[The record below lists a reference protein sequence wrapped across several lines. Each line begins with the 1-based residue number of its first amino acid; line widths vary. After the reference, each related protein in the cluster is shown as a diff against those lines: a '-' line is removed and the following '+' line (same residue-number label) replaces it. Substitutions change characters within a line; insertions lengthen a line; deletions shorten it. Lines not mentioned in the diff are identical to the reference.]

1 MPWEGQNT
9 WTGQMWQC
17 DGRYIWLFISS
28 VCPGI
33 KSPSGRWHVRGH
45 RECWDLCHSCH
56 VRHLSVVVRG
66 GTERLSIPHNS
77 PIVTCLR
84 HVTMWVPS
92 PKYLKAA
99 NDLRSEWTLTGGL
112 RAFQECLDDRRDPG
126 RDLRWMTVLIWLTG
140 KLVTRTG
147 WRRETRCQE
156 IFSCPAWPES
166 GRQTRSVASHMSVE
180 ARVGSCL
187 APLEQRNNYVW

>member
-1 MPWEGQNT
+1 MTCEGTQRVLRLVSLLSCQT
-9 WTGQMWQC
+9 PLSC
-17 DGRYIWLFISS
+17 CERRD
-28 VCPGI
+28 
-33 KSPSGRWHVRGH
+33 
-45 RECWDLCHSCH
+45 RETL
-56 VRHLSVVVRG
+56 
-66 GTERLSIPHNS
+66 NS
-77 PIVTCLR
+77 PQLSDSNLVCLR

-92 PKYLKAA
+92 PKYLKAV